1 MRVQLLL
8 EQNIPLYRVI
18 WNTSMTASNLYF
30 VGIRPLY
37 RVSLGLN
44 FIIFS
49 DEAKKVEYIRR
60 LFVLNVILK
69 VSLIFNIQW

>member
-1 MRVQLLL
+1 MAV
-8 EQNIPLYRVI
+8 
-18 WNTSMTASNLYF
+18 SNLYF
-30 VGIRPLY
+30 VGIRSLY

-60 LFVLNVILK
+60 LFVLNAIL
-69 VSLIFNIQW
+69 